1 MKTKIYL
8 VTNINDIGEKYVKM
22 NKIDYEGSLD
32 TLFQK
37 DINKFI
43 EYNIRDVEIIVEL
56 EKTVIEKYK
65 PFFILKSGLK
75 KVIRQDN

>member
-1 MKTKIYL
+1 
-8 VTNINDIGEKYVKM
+8 M

-56 EKTVIEKYK
+56 EKK
-65 PFFILKSGLK
+65 LK
-75 KVIRQDN
+75 